1 MKLQE
6 QIQEIKRLMM
16 EATSSSSSGSYEAPL
31 PVDAPEEV
39 GTVISVE
46 VMDDAPEVD
55 VVDITMSDDME
66 PCPNCGEPECPGCED
81 EYMDLEDVFNSLNLF
96 TETTIKEQEAVAG
109 MEAETVMGVDRMDVD
124 DMVVKFVKEKRTVGP
139 EFVLQRIAGCPG
151 PLFPLNLEGSLGG
164 AGDSVFPGRKDG
176 TLEIVYKGKTYHS
189 ENICGGMDKLVKSFL
204 DPSRKRDF
212 LKLINEFL
220 ENRTGGVMN
229 MTYDQLGTDGS
240 ERRMDKFRW
249 KDTGGGN
256 YALVK
261 M

>member
-6 QIQEIKRLMM
+6 QLKEIKRLML
-16 EATSSSSSGSYEAPL
+16 EATASSSAGSYEAPL

-39 GTVISVE
+39 GSVISVE

-66 PCPNCGEPECPGCED
+66 PCPDCGEPECPGCED

-109 MEAETVMGVDRMDVD
+109 MEAEAVMGVDRMDVD
-124 DMVVKFVKEKRTVGP
+124 DTVFKFVKEKRTVSP
-139 EFVLQRIAGCPG
+139 EFVLKRIAGCPG
-151 PLFPLNLEGSLGG
+151 PLFPLNTSFSAGGS
-164 AGDSVFPGRKDG
+164 GDSVFPGSKEG
-176 TLEIVYKGKTYHS
+176 TLEIVYKGKTYNS

-220 ENRTGGVMN
+220 ENRTEGVMN
-229 MTYDQLGTDGS
+229 MTYDQVGDDGLDG
-240 ERRMDKFRW
+240 RTDKFRW
-249 KDTGGGN
+249 KDTGGGK

>member
-16 EATSSSSSGSYEAPL
+16 EATSSSSAGSYEAPL
-31 PVDAPEEV
+31 PVDAPEEIGAV
-39 GTVISVE
+39 VSVE

-55 VVDITMSDDME
+55 IVDITMSDDME

-124 DMVVKFVKEKRTVGP
+124 DTVFKFVNKKGTFNP
-139 EFVLQRIAGCPG
+139 EFVLKRIAGCPG
-151 PLFPLNLEGSLGG
+151 PLFPLNLMRSDGG
-164 AGDSVFPGRKDG
+164 TGDSIFPGDKPG
-176 TLEIVYKGKTYHS
+176 TIAIQYKGNKDTTA
-189 ENICGGMDKLVKSFL
+189 NICGGIDNTLLKQIPKEELI
-204 DPSRKRDF
+204 
-212 LKLINEFL
+212 KLINEFL
-220 ENRTGGVMN
+220 DNRTGGVMN
-229 MTYDQLGTDGS
+229 MTYDQLVDGDL
-240 ERRMDKFRW
+240 EGREDKFRW
-249 KDTGGGN
+249 KDTGGGK